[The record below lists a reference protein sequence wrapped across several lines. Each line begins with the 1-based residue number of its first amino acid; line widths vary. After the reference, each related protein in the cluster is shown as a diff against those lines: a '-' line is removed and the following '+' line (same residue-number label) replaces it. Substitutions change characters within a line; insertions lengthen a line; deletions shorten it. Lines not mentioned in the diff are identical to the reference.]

1 MNEVLRILDRLL
13 KHKGYTIKKHP
24 EYNLLPL
31 KNFENFSAQKKIYNV
46 FNTEDHRIINDN
58 ILSLN
63 ICLRTCISKKRIRGG
78 KNKLTKVS
86 YEKHFLKCI
95 HSLVIATN
103 EAVKNNKN
111 ISLTVFDDHSEA
123 SSICK
128 I

>member
-31 KNFENFSAQKKIYNV
+31 KNFENFPAQQKIYNV
-46 FNTEDHRIINDN
+46 FNTENHRTINNN

-78 KNKLTKVS
+78 KNKLQKS
-86 YEKHFLKCI
+86 
-95 HSLVIATN
+95 AM
-103 EAVKNNKN
+103 KN
-111 ISLTVFDDHSEA
+111 IF
-123 SSICK
+123 
-128 I
+128 